1 MKTARQPLAQRPV
14 LRILIIWVI
23 EALALL
29 ALTLLL
35 SGLRVE
41 GLVTAFVAAAAI
53 ALLNA
58 LLWPLLSYI
67 LLPFAVLT
75 LGLLALVLNGLIIWL
90 AGQFV
95 AGFYVDGLW
104 TAIWAALGLTLINTI
119 ASALLTIDD
128 DNSWS
133 RNVVRRRMKRL
144 AKPEETNVP
153 GVLFLEIDG
162 LAKPVLER
170 AMREGYAPTLARW
183 IEEGNHRLVSWECDL
198 SSQTSASQAGLLHG
212 SNHNIPAFRW
222 WNRQRKALISS
233 SSPDDV
239 AELEKTH
246 SDGNGLLVADGASRG
261 NLFSGDAPNVMNT
274 ASTIKDLSRFRTADF
289 YAFFLDPYNF
299 SRTLLLTIWDIMLEI
314 YQFWQAR
321 RKDVQPRLGRDKR
334 GGIYPILRAFTTVL
348 MRELNVN
355 TLIGDM
361 FAGVPAA
368 YATFVG
374 YDEVAHHSGVES
386 EDAFDAL
393 HKLDKQFG
401 RLESAA
407 QQAPRPYH
415 LVVLSDH
422 GQSAGAT
429 FKQRYHMTLE
439 DLVQQLVKE
448 YRVEGTVDVHEDW
461 KHLNVFLTEAIQSQS
476 KAVSR
481 PLGQALKNRTV
492 EGKVVLGPEA
502 EAHIDGNGNQ
512 TTVAAP
518 TEEDEQR
525 APIVVLAS
533 GNLGLVYSTRLD
545 ERATLEL
552 IETLYPGLLDGLAA
566 HEGIGF
572 LMVRSQEHGPVVI
585 GAQGRHYLVDGR
597 IEGQDPLA
605 GFGPNA
611 ATHLRRTD
619 SFPDAPDILLNS
631 FCRAEYNEV
640 AAFEELIG
648 SHGGLGGHQ
657 TEPFLLFPAGWELE
671 EEDLVGA
678 AAVYQQF
685 KRWLEQLQP
694 PTHAGSKEAAP
705 TRATG

>member
-1 MKTARQPLAQRPV
+1 MMEPARQPLAQRPV
-14 LRILIIWVI
+14 LRILIIWVV

-29 ALTLLL
+29 ALTFLL
-35 SGLRVE
+35 SGLWVD
-41 GLVTAFVAAAAI
+41 GLVAAFIAAAAI
-53 ALLNA
+53 GLLNA

-75 LGLLALVLNGLIIWL
+75 LGLLALVLNGLIILL

-95 AGFYVDGLW
+95 SGFHVDGLW

-144 AKPEETNVP
+144 AKPEETDVP

-183 IEEGNHRLVSWECDL
+183 VEEGSHRLASWECDL
-198 SSQTSASQAGLLHG
+198 SSQTSASQAGILHG

-222 WNRQRKALISS
+222 WDRHNKALVSS

-239 AELEKTH
+239 AELEKLH
-246 SDGNGLLVADGASRG
+246 SDGNGLLSADGASRG

-289 YAFFLDPYNF
+289 YAFFVDPYSF
-299 SRTLLLTIWDIMLEI
+299 SRTLLLTIGDIVLEI

-348 MRELNVN
+348 MRELNIN

-393 HKLDKQFG
+393 HKLDRQFG

-407 QQAPRPYH
+407 RQAPRPYH

-439 DLVQQLVKE
+439 DLIRQQAKE
-448 YRVEGTVDVHEDW
+448 YRVEGAVDVHEDW

-492 EGKVVLGPEA
+492 QGKVALGPEA
-502 EAHIDGNGNQ
+502 EAQTDGNGNQ
-512 TTVAAP
+512 AATVTGA
-518 TEEDEQR
+518 DEQH

-545 ERATLEL
+545 ERASLEL
-552 IETLYPGLLDGLAA
+552 IETLYPGLLDGLAE

-585 GAQGRHYLVDGR
+585 GAQGRHYLIDGR

-611 ATHLRRTD
+611 AAHLRRTD
-619 SFPDAPDILLNS
+619 KFPDAPDILLNS
-631 FCRAEYNEV
+631 FYRAEHNEV

-657 TEPFLLFPAGWELE
+657 TEPFVLFPAGWELA

-685 KRWLEQLQP
+685 KRWLEQLQQ
-694 PTHAGSKEAAP
+694 PTRAESEREAP

>member
-1 MKTARQPLAQRPV
+1 M
-14 LRILIIWVI
+14 
-23 EALALL
+23 
-29 ALTLLL
+29 
-35 SGLRVE
+35 
-41 GLVTAFVAAAAI
+41 
-53 ALLNA
+53 
-58 LLWPLLSYI
+58 
-67 LLPFAVLT
+67 T
-75 LGLLALVLNGLIIWL
+75 LGLLSLVLNGVIVWL
-90 AGQFV
+90 AGQFLP
-95 AGFYVDGLW
+95 GFNVDSLW
-104 TAIWAALGLTLINTI
+104 TAVWAALGLTLINTI

-133 RNVVRRRMKRL
+133 RNVVRRRMRRL
-144 AKPEETNVP
+144 AKPEETDVP

-170 AMREGYAPTLARW
+170 AIGQGHAPTLARW
-183 IEEGNHRLVSWECDL
+183 IEAGSHRLAGWECDL

-222 WNRQRKALISS
+222 WDRQRKALVSS

-246 SDGNGLLVADGASRG
+246 SDGNGLLAADGASRG
-261 NLFSGDAPNVMNT
+261 NLFSGDAPSVMNT
-274 ASTIKDLSRFRTADF
+274 ASTIKDLSRFRTTDF
-289 YAFFLDPYNF
+289 YAFFVDPYNF
-299 SRTLLLTIWDIMLEI
+299 SRTLLLTIWDIILET

-321 RKDVQPRLGRDKR
+321 RQDVQPRLGRDKR

-348 MRELNVN
+348 MRELNIN

-393 HKLDKQFG
+393 YKLDKQFG

-439 DLVQQLVKE
+439 DLVQNLVRE

-461 KHLNVFLTEAIQSQS
+461 KHVNVFLTEAIQSQS

-481 PLGQALKNRTV
+481 PLGQVLKNRTV
-492 EGKVVLGPEA
+492 AGKVALGPEA
-502 EAHIDGNGNQ
+502 EAQATDNGRQ
-512 TTVAAP
+512 STTAPPAA
-518 TEEDEQR
+518 EEEQR

-533 GNLGLVYSTRLD
+533 GNLGLIYSTRLD
-545 ERATLEL
+545 ERATLEE
-552 IETLYPGLLDGLAA
+552 IETLYPGILDGLAS
-566 HEGIGF
+566 HEGVGF
-572 LMVRSQEHGPVVI
+572 LMVRSEQHGPVVI
-585 GAQGRHYLVDGR
+585 GAAGRHYLADGR
-597 IEGQDPLA
+597 VEGEDPLA

-611 ATHLRRTD
+611 AAHLRRTD
-619 SFPDAPDILLNS
+619 SFPDAPDILVNS
-631 FCRAEYNEV
+631 FCRAENNEV

-648 SHGGLGGHQ
+648 SHGGLGGYQ
-657 TEPFLLFPAGWELE
+657 TQPFVLYPAAWELE
-671 EEDLVGA
+671 DKDLVGA

-685 KRWLEQLQP
+685 KHWLVALQQP
-694 PTHAGSKEAAP
+694 DPAVDPE
-705 TRATG
+705 